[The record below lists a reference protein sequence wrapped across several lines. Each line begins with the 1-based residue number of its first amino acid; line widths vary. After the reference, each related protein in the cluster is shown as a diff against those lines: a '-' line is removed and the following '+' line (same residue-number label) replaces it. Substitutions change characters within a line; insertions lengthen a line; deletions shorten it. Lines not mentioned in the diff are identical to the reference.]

1 MNFAMRAII
10 KKISKVDKS
19 VSNIL
24 EDNIKEFAASMKK

>member
-1 MNFAMRAII
+1 MTFAIRAII

-24 EDNIKEFAASMKK
+24 EDNIKDFAASMKT